1 MTTFFHF
8 NLTKDLSSILEDS
21 DDYNVIIQVG
31 ETNNT
36 KEFRAHSVI
45 LRARSSYFKGA
56 LSSNW
61 IEKKDNMIMFNKPN
75 VTPIVFDMIL
85 RYIYT
90 SELDLTKQSGE
101 NILELLIASD
111 ELLLEELF
119 EFVQDYLILKQTS
132 WIYQNFA
139 NPLPF
144 ITSKSFLSI
153 DKDILHNLL
162 SRDDLQ
168 VKEIAIW
175 DCLIQWG
182 IEQTPDL
189 ESDRTNWNNENYEA
203 LEKNIANFFLLIR
216 YAGISREDIVD
227 KVFPYKAII
236 PKFIY
241 KEIEKYY
248 HKGTFPSLAFSSLR
262 KIKIKSN
269 IIESELVKQN
279 GINNNSIKNKCNGRV
294 ASLVLIKTKQSNI
307 IFGGYSSIGLNSLGD
322 NYIVENNLRYYSSS
336 DNFIF
341 TFENGSDTRNMRIG
355 RVVNESKAILVRG
368 DHGFN
373 FGQGSLCV
381 VNHNL
386 YLNNFKDNYNNILS
400 TEIIYNIEEI
410 ETFIVEKF

>member
-1 MTTFFHF
+1 
-8 NLTKDLSSILEDS
+8 
-21 DDYNVIIQVG
+21 
-31 ETNNT
+31 
-36 KEFRAHSVI
+36 
-45 LRARSSYFKGA
+45 
-56 LSSNW
+56 
-61 IEKKDNMIMFNKPN
+61 
-75 VTPIVFDMIL
+75 MIL

-132 WIYQNFA
+132 WIYQNLFFVLNAVYKLVGCKKLKECCFEFFSA
-139 NPLPF
+139 NSLPF
-144 ITSKSFLSI
+144 ITSKTFLSI

-203 LEKNIANFFLLIR
+203 LKKNIANFFLLIR

-269 IIESELVKQN
+269 IIESELVKVIINWIDKQHVKYIRTGNDPYYKFNLIYRGRRN